1 MIIESKIN
9 RFSYP
14 DYIQKYNLGYY
25 NYLKDDRFSAED
37 FFDSDHLN
45 TRGAEKFSRLL
56 RDEIIENMSLCNNF
70 VSEINKKWL
79 LINLF

>member
-25 NYLKDDRFSAED
+25 NYLKGERFSAAD

-56 RDEIIENMSLCNNF
+56 RDEIIEKYVPLR
-70 VSEINKKWL
+70 
-79 LINLF
+79 